1 MVGLFH
7 RFTSVV
13 VALAEWLTAL
23 LFATLIVVT
32 GGQVFNRLVFNDSVV
47 WAEEVAKILLF
58 YIVFTAGSI
67 AVHRKAFSA
76 IDFWGVLA
84 GWRRRALE
92 LLIIGLVAGFQVVA
106 IWYGIEMVRLT
117 TTQITPALEIPQA
130 TIYAAVPFGMSLML
144 VVTINQLL
152 SVFSGRGAQSK

>member
-1 MVGLFH
+1 MVARFH

-13 VALAEWLTAL
+13 VKLAEWLTAL
-23 LFATLIVVT
+23 LFATLIAVT
-32 GGQVFNRLVFNDSVV
+32 GTQVFNRLVFNDSIV

-76 IDFWGVLA
+76 IDFWGWFG
-84 GWRRRALE
+84 GWGRRALD
-92 LLIIGLVAGFQVVA
+92 LLIVGLVAGFQIVA
-106 IWYGIEMVRLT
+106 IWYGLEMVRLT

-144 VVTINQLL
+144 IVTINQLL
-152 SVFSGRGAQSK
+152 TTLSGGKVHTK